1 MKVKLTPVSNCFE
14 SSLLL
19 AKMVDFKAFKKELGS
34 IFKEVPLSTNGKL
47 GYSSEGIP
55 LRLKE
60 PLSLLIKI
68 FSEFSSTSKKTG
80 VSLGNLFTIS
90 DKSFEGIVIAPLFL
104 TVPSKE
110 VWIPKLRS
118 NPVKL
123 ILFVPWSAVKSIF
136 ARIGWVGLE
145 ATASVSYTHLRA
157 HET

>member
-1 MKVKLTPVSNCFE
+1 MKLTPVSNCFE

-55 LRLKE
+55 LRLNE

-68 FSEFSSTSKKTG
+68 LSKFSSTFKETG
-80 VSLGNLFTIS
+80 VSLGSLFTIS

-110 VWIPKLRS
+110 V
-118 NPVKL
+118 
-123 ILFVPWSAVKSIF
+123 
-136 ARIGWVGLE
+136 
-145 ATASVSYTHLRA
+145 
-157 HET
+157 